1 MGAWMEV
8 TQLKINLLQG
18 DQAYC
23 QKEISKTVPAP
34 ITAPLLTARDLS
46 IVITL
51 RSLQDSV
58 DASTL
63 TRALASEMGNGKLL
77 PSPTLS
83 GGPLP
88 FNSDASSQPHF
99 SYVQE
104 MTARNH
110 RGDSPVQPGERNI
123 NSVNYFSDYF
133 IHKKTG
139 SLAAA
144 QAV

>member
-1 MGAWMEV
+1 MGAWMKA

-18 DQAYC
+18 DQAHC

-77 PSPTLS
+77 PSPTS
-83 GGPLP
+83 SKGPLP

-99 SYVQE
+99 SYLQVYL
-104 MTARNH
+104 
-110 RGDSPVQPGERNI
+110 S
-123 NSVNYFSDYF
+123 FSNCN
-133 IHKKTG
+133 
-139 SLAAA
+139 
-144 QAV
+144 